1 MTITSNLKKCNVT
14 QCLLLIYTGVCHLRE
29 SIEMNFK
36 LPHSTSHLNYTFI
49 CNDLSS
55 FSSII
60 FKRGKRNNESIS
72 NYNFVFYILYT
83 KEVGCSTNYNY
94 TLKHYT
100 NF

>member
-1 MTITSNLKKCNVT
+1 MTFTSNLKKCNLT
-14 QCLLLIYTGVCHLRE
+14 QCLLSIYTEVCHLRE

-49 CNDLSS
+49 CNELSS

-72 NYNFVFYILYT
+72 NYNFVFYILY
-83 KEVGCSTNYNY
+83 
-94 TLKHYT
+94 
-100 NF
+100 